1 MNEDIY
7 EETETQEQVI
17 DRFNTDLPRVVVGFQ
32 KAAVKYSFYNEI
44 PATISFYTLL
54 GSIVKD
60 HVVIP
65 DGFNR
70 LDTRLHFLWIQ
81 TSGTGKSTLWN
92 FLKPVTKKV
101 YNRINKK
108 GSHPTFVNPNYDET
122 RAGEEFYNDA
132 NPAYLDRVFDIFGIT
147 DYTDAALIGNLKIQE
162 EIVIDEET
170 NSRER
175 VTTMKRVKGS
185 LEGDGLAH
193 WDEFEY
199 SGIFKNS
206 KHNEKSIVYL
216 NTMMNTIHGESY
228 IITKAL
234 DAYDEL
240 EHSCFG
246 QRSVLAMTYPPS
258 NLSKVM
264 VSTGVIPRFLV
275 YVWDVPE
282 SIQNEIRLTKIRNTG
297 KVMDVEQPVDRF
309 ADALFKIYEM
319 VEARF
324 KEVNGNPLETIRF
337 SEEYNDVLE
346 LEYRRLMQYID
357 GTRKEVRKH
366 VGTFLNRM
374 NDHLIKMAVLSCI
387 ASAPN
392 ITDPSKRFIVTGKNV
407 LQASKIIRQ
416 TYSSL
421 VDWVELH
428 TKRQKEGNLAGKSLK
443 IDFLNCFK
451 ELKQSSDDGLV
462 NKRELFAVVAE
473 KVKKSA
479 VQIGRDYDKLGI
491 NEMFVESRKGKKKF
505 VELVEGVE
513 E

>member
-1 MNEDIY
+1 MNEDTY
-7 EETETQEQVI
+7 EELEKQEQVI
-17 DRFNTDLPRVVVGFQ
+17 DRFNTDLPRVVVGYQ
-32 KAAVKYSFYNEI
+32 KAAIKYSFYNEI

-60 HVVIP
+60 FITIP
-65 DGFNR
+65 DGFNK

-92 FLKPVTKKV
+92 FVKPVTKEV
-101 YNRINKK
+101 YSRINKA
-108 GSHPTFVNPNYDET
+108 GRHPIFVNPNYDET
-122 RAGEEFYNDA
+122 RTDEEYYNDA
-132 NPAYLDRVFDIFGIT
+132 NPAYLDRTYDIFGIT
-147 DYTDAALIGNLKIQE
+147 DYTDAALIGNLKISE
-162 EIVIDEET
+162 EVIIDEENNT
-170 NSRER
+170 RER
-175 VTTMKRVKGS
+175 VQVMKRVKGS

-228 IITKAL
+228 IIVKGL
-234 DAYDEL
+234 DAYDGL

-246 QRSVLAMTYPPS
+246 QRSVLAMTYPPN

-282 SIQNEIRLTKIRNTG
+282 EIQDEIRRTKVRNSG
-297 KVMDVEQPVDRF
+297 KTMNVEQPINRF
-309 ADALFKIYEM
+309 ADAFFKMYEL

-324 KEVNGNPLETIRF
+324 KEVGGDPLSTVTF
-337 SEEYNDVLE
+337 SPEYNDALE
-346 LEYRRLMQYID
+346 LEYERLMQYID
-357 GTRKEVRKH
+357 GTRPEVRH
-366 VGTFLNRM
+366 HISTFLNRM

-392 ITDPSKRFIVTGKNV
+392 IEDPSKRFIVTGRNV
-407 LQASKIIRQ
+407 QQAAKIIKR
-416 TYSSL
+416 TYVSL

-428 TKRQKEGNLAGKSLK
+428 TKRAKQSSIAEISLK
-443 IDFLNCFK
+443 NNFFNAFK
-451 ELKQSSDDGLV
+451 ELKESSDDGLV
-462 NKRELFAVVAE
+462 NKGDLFNLVGQ
-473 KVKKSA
+473 KVGKSNMQVSRDWKKISN
-479 VQIGRDYDKLGI
+479 L
-491 NEMFVESRKGKKKF
+491 FVETKDGRKKF
-505 VELVEGVE
+505 VEIREGAE